1 MIDSLNDK
9 EIPGRMIALQLKE
22 KTMLY
27 NCYMPFLNYGGLFV
41 PTDDLFTLGEDILL
55 AVEIIDHPKRFLP
68 TKVAWI
74 NPARTSAN
82 RPKGIGLAF
91 TAHESCQQMK
101 SWIETELGS
110 VALRSDRT
118 TFTL

>member
-1 MIDSLNDK
+1 MSTK
-9 EIPGRMIALQLKE
+9 EIPAKMMALKLKE
-22 KTMLY
+22 KTTLY
-27 NCYMPFLNYGGLFV
+27 NCYMPFFEHGGLFV
-41 PTDDLFTLGEDILL
+41 PTDDVFSLGEDILL
-55 AVEIIDHPKRFLP
+55 AVEIGEHPKLYLP

-91 TAHESCQQMK
+91 SSHENCLQTK
-101 SWIETELGS
+101 SIIEGELGN
-110 VALRSDRT
+110 ALRSDRA

>member
-1 MIDSLNDK
+1 MDTQ
-9 EIPGRMIALQLKE
+9 EILTQPKMLVLKLEE
-22 KTMLY
+22 KHTLY
-27 NCYMPFLNYGGLFV
+27 NCYMPFFEYGGLFV
-41 PTDDLFTLGEDILL
+41 PTDDAFSLGEDILL
-55 AVEIIDHPKRFLP
+55 AVEIAGHPKLYLP

-91 TAHESCQQMK
+91 SSHENCLQIQSI
-101 SWIETELGS
+101 IEGELGS
-110 VALRSDRT
+110 ALHSDRA

>member
-1 MIDSLNDK
+1 MNNKD
-9 EIPGRMIALQLKE
+9 IPTKMMALQLKE
-22 KTMLY
+22 KTALY
-27 NCYMPFLNYGGLFV
+27 NCYMPFLEHGGLFV
-41 PTDDLFTLGEDILL
+41 PTDDVFSLGEDILL
-55 AVEIIDHPKRFLP
+55 AVEIGEHPKRFLP

-91 TAHESCQQMK
+91 SDHENCLQTK
-101 SWIETELGS
+101 ALIESELGN
-110 VALRSDRT
+110 ALRSDRV